1 MEEERISFG
10 NVLEKKSSS
19 IIDTY
24 GYMIRFINSSSLVNY
39 TPYGV
44 STYLSLLEGSD
55 QQNRRH
61 SYKIHRS
68 RKVPMCSNRIG
79 RRTALIL

>member
-24 GYMIRFINSSSLVNY
+24 GYMIRFINSSFLVNY

-44 STYLSLLEGSD
+44 STYLLLEGSD

-61 SYKIHRS
+61 SYKIH
-68 RKVPMCSNRIG
+68 C
-79 RRTALIL
+79 